1 MVRRQENVG
10 WGGLSVGKVRS
21 GSIST
26 NNGRDNRQS
35 ATVFKKEQQ
44 RLRGHGARANVTRK
58 GKRRKK
64 QCARGKRWQNAGG
77 AGLIMGRRAGA
88 SASDARAQA
97 EIHRGPIQTATRA
110 RGLNRPGR
118 RRCKRC
124 GGKTGTIGDAA
135 GVPAIKR
142 DGAEGGGVASDG
154 QRMRRQRTER
164 RNACGS
170 KSFESKGTALSKV
183 GR

>member
-1 MVRRQENVG
+1 MPGHRQKFTGVQFRRRHERGASIDRGVG
-10 WGGLSVGKVRS
+10 DASAAAGRQGRS
-21 GSIST
+21 GT
-26 NNGRDNRQS
+26 
-35 ATVFKKEQQ
+35 
-44 RLRGHGARANVTRK
+44 L
-58 GKRRKK
+58 
-64 QCARGKRWQNAGG
+64 
-77 AGLIMGRRAGA
+77 L
-88 SASDARAQA
+88 
-97 EIHRGPIQTATRA
+97 
-110 RGLNRPGR
+110 
-118 RRCKRC
+118 
-124 GGKTGTIGDAA
+124 